1 MTIGGIKSFSLTAS
15 RIDTL
20 HPEKHSHGSCCFM
33 VWHYNKAE
41 CLFEE
46 HIDTVYTVWYNVYI
60 IYVDSKQ
67 RFKLMIDYPKN
78 MFNFIV
84 KNDVFPNLSIDI
96 NYNNILY
103 SASL

>member
-1 MTIGGIKSFSLTAS
+1 
-15 RIDTL
+15 
-20 HPEKHSHGSCCFM
+20 
-33 VWHYNKAE
+33 
-41 CLFEE
+41 
-46 HIDTVYTVWYNVYI
+46 
-60 IYVDSKQ
+60 
-67 RFKLMIDYPKN
+67 MIDYPKN